1 MRALGDRK
9 ILFGI
14 GIGIILGIFFT
25 IPAKIDYKLSDGEIE
40 IRAKKLGMTYPDQ
53 IKIDIKAGANND

>member
-1 MRALGDRK
+1 
-9 ILFGI
+9 LFGI